1 MHSKNFKQALFF
13 ATVLLFGGNLSAQIT
28 ETRTGNPN
36 AVGSG
41 NTNFRIRYNGNQVS
55 SAPASIDFRIGLQVV
70 EPVADS
76 TEVNVD
82 TTSVY
87 IQTKT
92 ENNALYQAKTDT
104 STYDASRYFV
114 INRFQQDSDTTGFDA
129 TKNYVLS
136 RVLNDLS
143 DVSVAGAPAGRLLV
157 KNSGGLWVDST
168 LAGVTPDTVENLPGS
183 GTKLYKGMSGAS
195 FMFKR
200 LKGSTGQ
207 VNITDNADSVTIDFD
222 PNFVEL
228 TSGWKKATNDRIEPR
243 DLTDTVRV
251 NLFRLGTSST
261 SGQVVKAIN
270 SFGNAAYGTVDS
282 AGITDGA
289 ITSLKIKAG
298 NVNTSDLADDAVL
311 SSKIGSLSEFLIKP
325 DMLEF
330 LGGALQGTASAGAS
344 DTTANYAPMKAFSVN
359 DSATFDISTSKRFA
373 SIDSIVILAYSNT
386 ATSNVVFNCQI
397 RQIQIGGAIA
407 GAFNAATSKTIA
419 TGTAGTLKQWS
430 FTSFGS
436 VTASAY
442 SEIIGK
448 IYRTTG
454 GTGGDVFVRRVL
466 IYGVGLR

>member
-1 MHSKNFKQALFF
+1 MHSKSLKAAFFLTLLLGGSLF
-13 ATVLLFGGNLSAQIT
+13 AQIT

-143 DVSVAGAPAGRLLV
+143 DVSVAGAPAGRLLI

-168 LAGVTPDTVENLPGS
+168 LAGVSADTVENLPGS

-207 VNITDNADSVTIDFD
+207 VNITDATDSVTIDFD
-222 PNFVEL
+222 PNFIEL
-228 TSGWKKATNDRIEPR
+228 TSGWKKATDDRIEPR
-243 DLTDTVRV
+243 DLADTVRV
-251 NLFRLGTSST
+251 NLLRFKASGVANST
-261 SGQVVKAIN
+261 LKIDAN
-270 SFGNAAYGTVDS
+270 GNVSAESKLFQFSVDSASAMAADTMWVWRNLTGGSVTVDS
-282 AGITDGA
+282 INVDASSDDYA
-289 ITSLKIKAG
+289 ISIVKRNSGGGL
-298 NVNTSDLADDAVL
+298 
-311 SSKIGSLSEFLIKP
+311 
-325 DMLEF
+325 
-330 LGGALQGTASAGAS
+330 GALVDA
-344 DTTANYAPMKAFSVN
+344 
-359 DSATFDISTSKRFA
+359 
-373 SIDSIVILAYSNT
+373 
-386 ATSNVVFNCQI
+386 
-397 RQIQIGGAIA
+397 
-407 GAFNAATSKTIA
+407 
-419 TGTAGTLKQWS
+419 
-430 FTSFGS
+430 
-436 VTASAY
+436 VTASTNGTNTFYTTETTITSATIP
-442 SEIIGK
+442 SMGWIGFK
-448 IYRTTG
+448 RPT
-454 GTGGDVFVRRVL
+454 GTGKRVSVR
-466 IYGVGLR
+466 IHYH